1 MPGGPLRVVN
11 VHQAKTH
18 PSRAINEAHAADTIV
33 PPAPML
39 VSEASMW
46 KLSLTA
52 LHLPVPDPLVK
63 FKGT

>member
-1 MPGGPLRVVN
+1 MPEGQLRVVN

-18 PSRAINEAHAADTIV
+18 LSRLIDEAHASETIV
-33 PPAPML
+33 PPAPVL

-52 LHLPVPDPLVK
+52 LHLPVPNPLVK
-63 FKGT
+63 FQGT